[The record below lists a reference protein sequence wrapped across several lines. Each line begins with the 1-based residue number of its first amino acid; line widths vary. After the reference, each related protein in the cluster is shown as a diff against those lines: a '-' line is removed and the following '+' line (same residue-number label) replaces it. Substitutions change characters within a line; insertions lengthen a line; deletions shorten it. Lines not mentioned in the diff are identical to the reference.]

1 MGMTRFAAALPLLL
15 FLSPAWALERK
26 PIVFSLPAGARSAW
40 VEGSVSFAP
49 GGLKDP
55 GKFRVVDK
63 EKREVPALV
72 TASSR
77 WFDGSVMLLGVGFKA
92 GKPQERT
99 LWLEWG
105 DEVKKP
111 PRLLKGEGDGKK
123 AMFRIFETGGDLK
136 VRGSMDV
143 GTLVVR
149 VEQHA
154 DLYYYWYLIP
164 VLGILGWLTWR
175 KYKIRRRAS

>member
-1 MGMTRFAAALPLLL
+1 MRFAAALPLLL
-15 FLSPAWALERK
+15 LLSPAWALERK
-26 PIVFSLPAGARSAW
+26 PIVFSLPAGAKTAW

-49 GGLKDP
+49 GGLKDQ
-55 GKFRVVDK
+55 GRFRIVDK
-63 EKREVPALV
+63 DGKEVPALV
-72 TASSR
+72 KAGNN
-77 WFDGSVMLLGVGFKA
+77 WYDGSVMLLNVGFAA
-92 GKPQERT
+92 GKAQERT

-105 DEVKKP
+105 DGVKKP
-111 PRLLKGEGDGKK
+111 ARLLKGEGNGKK
-123 AMFRIFETGGDLK
+123 AMFTIFNADGNLR

-143 GTLVVR
+143 GTLMVR

-175 KYKIRRRAS
+175 KFRLRRRPS